1 MTIALSSQKPFA
13 QGGNRLCFID
23 PADAD
28 RCIKVRRP
36 DFTLE
41 DCRRKKGFPKNLKP
55 LSSFDDSLEE
65 FHVMQG
71 FERHYPDS
79 IFDHVSRCFGF
90 VDTDMGRGLSSEL
103 IRDSDG
109 RISITLK
116 QYVWERGYTPDCQA
130 AVDVL
135 CKHWLAHCVPSRDI
149 LVHNVVVQRDVSEA
163 GENIR
168 RLVVID
174 GLGSSNVIPLRWQP
188 RALRQKKTQRKID
201 NFHQRIDTL
210 IQTRSRD
217 SFPGT
222 HGLLFHD
229 GLSQNEAVPSSTNM
243 KDPDAS

>member
-1 MTIALSSQKPFA
+1 MTIVLSSQQPFA
-13 QGGNRLCFID
+13 QGGNRLCFVD
-23 PADAD
+23 PSEAG

-36 DFTLE
+36 DFSLE

-65 FHVMQG
+65 FQVMRS

-79 IFDHVSRCFGF
+79 IFKHISRCYGF
-90 VDTDMGRGLSSEL
+90 VETDMGRGLCSEL

-116 QYVWERGYTPDCQA
+116 QYVWEQGYTDACRE
-130 AVDVL
+130 AVGQL
-135 CKHWLAHCVPSRDI
+135 CEHWLAHRVPSRDI
-149 LVHNVVVQRDVSEA
+149 LVHNVVVQRDYTAE
-163 GENIR
+163 GERVR

-174 GLGSSNVIPLRWQP
+174 GLGSANLIPLRWLPAVFQ
-188 RALRQKKTQRKID
+188 RSKTRRKIA

-210 IQTRSRD
+210 IETRSRD
-217 SFPGT
+217 AFPGT

-229 GLSQNEAVPSSTNM
+229 GLSPAEGTPSTAS
-243 KDPDAS
+243 KDNSPS

>member
-1 MTIALSSQKPFA
+1 MTAQLASRQPFA
-13 QGGNRLCFID
+13 RGGNRLCFID
-23 PADAD
+23 PDDAS

-36 DFTLE
+36 DFTLA

-65 FHVMQG
+65 FGVMQS

-79 IFDHVSRCFGF
+79 IFQHISRCYGF

-116 QYVWERGYTPDCQA
+116 QYVWERGYSDDCRA
-130 AVDVL
+130 AVEQL
-135 CKHWLAHCVPSRDI
+135 CEHWLSHCVPSRDI
-149 LVHNVVVQRDVSEA
+149 LVHNVVVQREIGEA
-163 GENIR
+163 DECIR

-174 GLGSSNVIPLRWQP
+174 GLGSANLIPLRWQP
-188 RALRQKKTQRKID
+188 RAVQRAKTQRKIA
-201 NFHQRIDTL
+201 NFHQRIETL

-217 SFPGT
+217 EFPGT

-229 GLSQNEAVPSSTNM
+229 GLDATTPTS
-243 KDPDAS
+243 KDSPQS